1 MLNQN
6 HPDDER
12 LSALAAADVDATA
25 DTGLTA
31 HVSSCDRCTQLV
43 SELGVLRMALGDLPD
58 LRPSRPL
65 QLLPPVDADRGVDR
79 LGGWA
84 RRFFAPVVAAGAA
97 LALVGT
103 VGTAAPVLDQ
113 MASGGAGGGGADS
126 GAVQELLEPA
136 GSAAREE
143 PATLDAG
150 AESFGSDGDVAASP
164 FTDQKSSESRDEGA
178 PADQENAR
186 GEALPPSISD
196 ERSPWPMVLFAGV
209 ALMVAAAGLRWILVP
224 RTDG

>member
-1 MLNQN
+1 MLISN

-12 LSALAAADVDATA
+12 LSALASADTDATA
-25 DTGLTA
+25 DATLTA

-43 SELGVLRMALGDLPD
+43 SELGVLRVALGDLPD
-58 LRPSRPL
+58 LPPSRPL
-65 QLLPPVDADRGVDR
+65 QLLPPVEADRAVDR

-113 MASGGAGGGGADS
+113 MASGGAGGADS

-136 GSAAREE
+136 ESAASEE
-143 PATLDAG
+143 PTVGDAA
-150 AESFGSDGDVAASP
+150 AEALASDGGASASPVAAARSTP
-164 FTDQKSSESRDEGA
+164 RARDESGVGADQDTDAEGA
-178 PADQENAR
+178 PVSSSE
-186 GEALPPSISD
+186 G
-196 ERSPWPMVLFAGV
+196 RSPWPMVLFVGV
-209 ALMVAAAGLRWILVP
+209 ALMVGAAGLRWILVP
-224 RTDG
+224 RAG